1 MKKLIIVRMV
11 AILMGS
17 LITGLAC
24 AHDGHGGGHYGGGH
38 YGGGHYGGYYGG
50 HFHGYGGFYG
60 RPSVGFYFGP
70 GFGWPYYYPY
80 YPSFPYYRYYPYY
93 PYPPAITVPSS
104 PPVYIQR
111 NTEQP
116 APQPQSSYWYYCR
129 HPNGYYPYVK
139 ECPGG
144 WQQVAPQPPR

>member
-1 MKKLIIVRMV
+1 MKKLKIVRV
-11 AILMGS
+11 VVILLGS
-17 LITGLAC
+17 LLTGLAW
-24 AHDGHGGGHYGGGH
+24 AHDGHGGGY

-80 YPSFPYYRYYPYY
+80 YPYYPYS
-93 PYPPAITVPSS
+93 PAITVPSS
-104 PPVYIQR
+104 PPVYIER
-111 NTEQP
+111 NPGQP
-116 APQPQSSYWYYCR
+116 APQQQSNYWYYCR